1 MKSRALA
8 GGTLAALGMALVLG
22 TVAPAAAAPGDVGL
36 GTAGAFGVLAGTA
49 VTNTGPS
56 LIAGDL
62 GVSPGSAVT
71 GFPPGLVLGVTHS
84 ADAAAQQAQADVTTA
99 YNDAAG
105 RATSSAITADL
116 GGRTLTPG
124 VYTGPTWPSRG
135 PSPSTPWATRTPSSS
150 SRAPAPSSQR
160 RPATSCS

>member
-8 GGTLAALGMALVLG
+8 GGTLAALGMALILG

-36 GTAGAFGVLAGTA
+36 GTAAAFGVLAGTA

-56 LIAGDL
+56 VIAGDL

-71 GFPPGLVLGVTHS
+71 GFPPGLALGVTHS

-124 VYTGPTWPSRG
+124 VYTGPTLALTGTLTLDAKGDPNAVFVFQSA
-135 PSPSTPWATRTPSSS
+135 STLITAS
-150 SRAPAPSSQR
+150 
-160 RPATSCS
+160 